1 MEKKVMTKEDIENKL
16 IENGLSDYIELFEK
30 NHLFDID
37 VLKMMT
43 NEDYSSIGIS
53 IIGDRKKL
61 IKIFSEVQSENNSKN
76 EEPEN
81 FGRIGDK
88 VYKEVQTPDGKV
100 GKWLQLYEIRKYN
113 FGKLISEEF
122 IRDERIILYE
132 YNSNNL
138 LTCKK
143 RVEDGSKYIYEYN
156 NKGELIHEEYISN
169 ENSVKLLPF
178 ASSLGFPSLE
188 IFYEYDSKG
197 NLIYIKNITDDVQTY
212 EQKYEYDSNNKKIAM
227 KERYSFYDETSDEE
241 EIEYLEEH
249 YDYDSKNNL
258 IHIER
263 SARKLPFG
271 VMISGKKIPLEEFF
285 EYDLD
290 GNLIRKFDELGNEK
304 LYEYHNSGKLLTK
317 IKIEKNNCREITL
330 YDENGLKI
338 YCNYNGRESFGIC
351 RYDKEGKLLE
361 RYVYNGL

>member
-1 MEKKVMTKEDIENKL
+1 MTKEDIENKL
-16 IENGLSDYIELFEK
+16 IENGLSDYIDLFEK

-37 VLKMMT
+37 VLKMMS

-61 IKIFSEVQSENNSKN
+61 IKIFSEIQHENNSKN

-81 FGRIGDK
+81 FGKIGDK
-88 VYKEVQTPDGKV
+88 VYKEVQTLDGNF
-100 GKWLQLYEIRKYN
+100 GRWIQLYRIEKYN
-113 FGKLISEEF
+113 CGKLISEEF
-122 IRDERIILYE
+122 ILGKNETRILYE

-143 RVEDGSKYIYEYN
+143 RVEDGSRYLYEYN
-156 NKGELIHEEYISN
+156 NKDELIHEKYISN
-169 ENSVKLLPF
+169 ENSLRLLPF
-178 ASSLGFPSLE
+178 GSRLGMPILE
-188 IFYEYDSKG
+188 IFYEYDSNG
-197 NLIYIKNITDDVQTY
+197 NLIYIKNIADDVQTY

-227 KERYSFYDETSDEE
+227 KERYSFYNEDSDEE

-271 VMISGKKIPLEEFF
+271 EMIAGKKIPLEEFF
-285 EYDLD
+285 EYDLN
-290 GNLIRKFDELGNEK
+290 GNLIRKFDELGNEE
-304 LYEYHNSGKLLTK
+304 LNEYDNAGKLLTK
-317 IKIEKNNCREITL
+317 IENFNNGERKTLKGL
-330 YDENGLKI
+330 YDEKGKSIYANNNGLELFFF
-338 YCNYNGRESFGIC
+338 N
-351 RYDKEGKLLE
+351 RYDKEGELLE
-361 RYVYNGL
+361 VYVYTGL